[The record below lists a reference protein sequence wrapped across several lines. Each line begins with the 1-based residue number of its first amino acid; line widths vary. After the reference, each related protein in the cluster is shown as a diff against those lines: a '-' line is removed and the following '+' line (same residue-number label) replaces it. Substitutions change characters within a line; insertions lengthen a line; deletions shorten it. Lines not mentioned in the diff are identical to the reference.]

1 MPSLRK
7 KVTEFLRQLSAN
19 NNVHFDPETVDSK
32 DDKTPGCFIQRYLN
46 GEHKGGLGSLTGSE
60 RGVPV
65 VFHGGKDGAD
75 LPNLRLE
82 VPHPAV
88 FAAYTGPDGGLT
100 TVNRGLGH
108 GSHGNGQR
116 GGPER
121 HLSTDDPDVNFID
134 DGKEEGV
141 SRSTESKSSQK
152 PEKSSSRKPEKS
164 HPQKQENCLEE
175 KSEKATS
182 DTEQLLNTAE
192 EPGDINREIAGIQ
205 GGWNRW
211 NKRAYG
217 VARSLYERHPVSGR
231 VAGSPVADAFAVVA
245 RRDSALLA
253 LADGVN
259 WGPKAATAARAALH
273 GSLRHLHV
281 ALYNPPASITA
292 VKNTKDVFVALLRS
306 FHEAHSM
313 ILQEEG
319 MLTTLTVAAV
329 LPIMYGEGRE
339 GNVVNWSG
347 DSGQQ
352 RWAVCVVNVGDSL
365 AYLYSKMYGVRE
377 ITMGSHDINCM
388 RDMRDALGALGPADG
403 LNPELNNLTCSLTIA
418 SAGDVVF
425 LTSDGVSDNFD
436 PVVGKFA
443 IPKVEATNPIA
454 GSSPSKAI
462 GAKPDGMK
470 RTNRGGSR
478 GHGEGSIPT
487 SKSTGNVVGETGPG
501 RPKLPMVEAHQR
513 HALTLLRMEDLLVN
527 GVSGEGTPDE
537 GPDAVDL
544 CHRLVDFATR
554 LTAAKRHILEDPELY
569 MDEGDG
575 SSSVPLGRAE
585 QRGRRRKVCE
595 RLASVPGKL
604 DHASVVAYVVG
615 EYLED
620 DEVVVEG
627 CSSSGQGDNG
637 EESHRG
643 KAAASGKG
651 EAVGGRR
658 NMQGPSGDP
667 KRNHRREDRDIG
679 SKPSSKL
686 IGEQNEGCVADERKS
701 EVEVNGETSRAVA
714 SKVEEKSADAEEP
727 KEAELF
733 ETGL

>member
-7 KVTEFLRQLSAN
+7 KFTEFLRQLSAN
-19 NNVHFDPETVDSK
+19 SNVHFDPETVLTK
-32 DDKTPGCFIQRYLN
+32 DDKAPGCFIQRYLN
-46 GEHKGGLGSLTGSE
+46 GEHKGGLGTLTGSE

-65 VFHGGKDGAD
+65 VFHGGKDGAT

-82 VPHPAV
+82 TPHPAV

-100 TVNRGLGH
+100 TVNRGIGR
-108 GSHGNGQR
+108 GGEGGGQR
-116 GGPER
+116 AGPER

-134 DGKEEGV
+134 EGKEEGGV
-141 SRSTESKSSQK
+141 PKSTESKSSHKANKSSPPKSEKTDSEKSEENSEKK
-152 PEKSSSRKPEKS
+152 PVKSSSEAEQS
-164 HPQKQENCLEE
+164 
-175 KSEKATS
+175 S
-182 DTEQLLNTAE
+182 DTAE
-192 EPGDINREIAGIQ
+192 EIIDVNREIAGVK

-231 VAGSPVADAFAVVA
+231 VAGSPVADAFAIVA

-329 LPIMYGEGRE
+329 LPISYGEGRD
-339 GNVVNWSG
+339 GNIVNWGG

-365 AYLYSKMYGVRE
+365 AYVYSKMYGVRE
-377 ITMGSHDINCM
+377 ITMGSHDIHCM

-403 LNPELNNLTCSLTIA
+403 LNPELNNLTCSMTIA

-443 IPKVEATNPIA
+443 IAKMEAPNPVVS
-454 GSSPSKAI
+454 SSPSK
-462 GAKPDGMK
+462 DVNK
-470 RTNRGGSR
+470 RSHRAGGSR
-478 GHGEGSIPT
+478 GEGSIPT

-501 RPKLPMVEAHQR
+501 RPMLPMVEAHQR

-537 GPDAVDL
+537 GPDAVEL
-544 CHRLVDFATR
+544 CQRLVDFATR

-575 SSSVPLGRAE
+575 SASVPLGRAE

-615 EYLED
+615 EYA
-620 DEVVVEG
+620 DEEG
-627 CSSSGQGDNG
+627 GDGCVDGQHAEEGHRVRGDGNRG
-637 EESHRG
+637 EV
-643 KAAASGKG
+643 
-651 EAVGGRR
+651 VGGRKHAHG
-658 NMQGPSGDP
+658 QAP
-667 KRNHRREDRDIG
+667 KRDHRREERD
-679 SKPSSKL
+679 KA
-686 IGEQNEGCVADERKS
+686 CKS
-701 EVEVNGETSRAVA
+701 EGGKKGHCAVTETRGEVNGEP
-714 SKVEEKSADAEEP
+714 SAGEAPLADKAFGGED
-727 KEAELF
+727 AELF